1 MDEISLGYFRER
13 ERIEREAASK
23 AACDSARLAH
33 ERLAAGYA
41 ALIRDMRKSDRGT
54 LTGLWSSPSPASA
67 HEGGA
72 IRRHGGGAY

>member
-13 ERIEREAASK
+13 ERIEREAARK
-23 AACDSARLAH
+23 ATCDSARLAH

-54 LTGLWSSPSPASA
+54 LTGLWSAPSPPGADV
-67 HEGGA
+67 GGA
-72 IRRHGGGAY
+72 TRRHGGGAY